1 MQSNGSM
8 NRVYRLVWNA
18 TTGVWQAVCEC
29 SKGRGKTKARTSRA
43 TNLSCLIASAL
54 GVMPLVVLA
63 ADLPTGGQVVAG
75 SAAISQAGTTLTVTQ
90 TSGKLATDWQSFN
103 IGVGNTVNFVQPSS
117 SAVALNRVLGSDVS
131 VIQGALNANGQVFLV
146 NPNGVLFTPTAQVNV
161 GALVASTLQ
170 LSADDF
176 MAGNYRFSGNSTA
189 GVKNEGRI
197 QVGAGGTVALIAAR
211 IENTGN
217 MTAPQ
222 GNVLMGAGSVVRL
235 DLGGP
240 AKIEV
245 EAGALNSLIEQGG
258 AIRADGGLI
267 YLTAKAAGDLATS
280 AINHTGIAEARTLS
294 TGAQGEIMLMGDM
307 AKGTVNVGGTLDASA
322 PNGGHGGFIE
332 TSAATVKIADALKLS
347 TAAAQG
353 RTGSWLI
360 DPTDFTIASGSGP
373 VTGSGVGAA
382 TLQGNLATSNVTIA
396 TSPTDTGSE
405 LGDIH
410 VNSPVSWN
418 TNTLTLS
425 AHNNININAQLDGG
439 AAGKLSLL
447 YGQASANGGTSTY
460 NVNAAVNLAAGPNFS
475 TQLGS
480 AGPVKS
486 YTVITQLGASGSTT
500 GTDLQGINGGLAAN
514 YVLGSNIDASATA
527 GWNSGAGFAPLGTF
541 SGVLDGLGHTINSL
555 TINRPGTSYV
565 GLFSRTSAAAEI
577 RHVGF
582 VGGNIR
588 GQSYVGALVGENRG
602 AISFGYGNSTV
613 TGSGQVGGLAGQ
625 NYGNVSNSY
634 ATGTI
639 SGGTY
644 SGGLVGFNMS
654 GATIQSSYSSG
665 SLSGGNR
672 LGGLVGVNDGSVS
685 DSYSTVTVTDIAQQD
700 LFGGLVGQNG
710 GTITRSYAAGVVN
723 VQVPSN
729 NAGSL
734 VGYNGGTISN
744 SYWNASINS
753 GYNGF
758 GAGNASGATGLTTAQ
773 LKAASNLVGF
783 SFVSPATW
791 GFAGTNN
798 TGYPVLCAIR
808 RCTGPAIE
816 VYVNPLTGSS
826 VYGSAPVISYSLVDV
841 SGALYSLTNASLSG
855 TALYGSAPTSTSNAG
870 SYSFSYDSGLVL
882 GGADASNYTL
892 LPWTTPTPWTVNKAN
907 AVVTANSDTSKV
919 YNGVSQSVTGFSVTG
934 LVNGETASVLTGVT
948 AGATGTNAGSY
959 TSTASGTASNY
970 NLSFVPGTM
979 DIAKAPLS
987 VTANT
992 ASKTYDGVA
1001 YSGGNGVVYSGFVNG
1016 ETSSALNGTLAYAG
1030 SSQGASNAGSYAI
1043 TPVGL
1048 TSSNYTVSYVDGA
1061 LTISPAALSAIAAS
1075 LTGSVAKTYDGNNT
1089 ATLTAGNYLITGW
1102 VGGDSATITKTSGS
1116 YDDANAGS
1124 SKTVT
1129 VSLVNSDYSATGATN
1144 LANYTLPSS
1153 VSGNVGS
1160 ITAAPLT
1167 VTANTAS
1174 KTYDGVAYSGG
1185 NGVVYSG
1192 FVNGET
1198 SSALNG
1204 TLAYAGSSQGASNA
1218 GSYAITPVG
1227 LTSSNYT
1234 VSYVDG
1240 ALTISQRPITVTAD
1254 TQTKV
1259 YGNVEPALTYQLSA
1273 GSLVNGDSLSGAL
1286 TRSAGENVGSYTINA
1301 SALANGNYLITAN
1314 NGVLTIAPNLVFDA
1328 AIGAA
1333 LGSATGAAT
1342 GTTGQ
1347 LASLPTAPALVN
1359 GFAPDTQSGVS
1370 GTSNGLSFVE
1380 VSGVTDPGSGS
1391 RNPNGF
1397 TTVFVVGGGINMSDD
1412 DTKPVISR

>member
-1 MQSNGSM
+1 MKTNGSM
-8 NRVYRLVWNA
+8 NRFYRLVWNA

-43 TNLSCLIASAL
+43 TNLSCLIAGAL

-189 GVKNEGRI
+189 TVKNEGRI
-197 QVGAGGTVALIAAR
+197 EVGTGGTVALIAAR

-217 MTAPQ
+217 ITAPQ

-267 YLTAKAAGDLATS
+267 YLTAKAAGDLASS

-294 TGAQGEIMLMGDM
+294 TGAQGEIVLMGDM
-307 AKGTVNVGGTLDASA
+307 AKGAVNVGGTLDASA

-332 TSAATVKIADALKLS
+332 TSAATVKIADALKVS

-353 RTGSWLI
+353 LTGSWLI

-373 VTGSGVGAA
+373 MTASGVGAA
-382 TLQGNLATSNVTIA
+382 TLQGNLATSNVIIA
-396 TSPTDTGSE
+396 TSSTNTGSE

-486 YTVITQLGASGSTT
+486 YTVITQLGAPGSTT

-527 GWNSGAGFAPLGTF
+527 GWNSGMGFEPLGTF
-541 SGVLDGLGHTINSL
+541 SGTFDGLGHSISAL
-555 TINRPGTSYV
+555 TIDRPASDFV
-565 GLFSRTSAAAEI
+565 GLFARTGTAAVV
-577 RHVGF
+577 RNVGL

-634 ATGTI
+634 ATGTTN
-639 SGGTY
+639 GGTY
-644 SGGLVGFNMS
+644 AGGLVGFNMS
-654 GATIQSSYSSG
+654 GATIQSSYSTG
-665 SLSGGNR
+665 SLNVDNR
-672 LGGLVGVNDGSVS
+672 GGGLVGVNEGSVS
-685 DSYSTVTVTDIAQQD
+685 DSYSLVSVMNGDPD
-700 LFGGLVGQNG
+700 FFGGLVGLNTG
-710 GTITRSYAAGVVN
+710 SITRSYAAGAFLSIFPTTMRVRWLDTTV
-723 VQVPSN
+723 
-729 NAGSL
+729 A
-734 VGYNGGTISN
+734 ISV
-744 SYWNASINS
+744 AATGIPKLI
-753 GYNGF
+753 
-758 GAGNASGATGLTTAQ
+758 ALMTALALAAPSGATGLTTAQ
-773 LKAASNLVGF
+773 LKVASNLVGF
-783 SFVSPATW
+783 SFVGPATW
-791 GFAGTNN
+791 GFSSGVNS
-798 TGYPVLCAIR
+798 GYPVLCAIR
-808 RCTGPAIE
+808 GCTGQVIT
-816 VYVNPLTGSS
+816 VYINPLTGSS
-826 VYGSAPVISYSLVDV
+826 VYGSAPAISYSLVDG

-882 GGADASNYTL
+882 GGADASNYAL

-970 NLSFVPGTM
+970 NLSFVPGTL

-987 VTANT
+987 VTANS

-1016 ETSSALNGTLAYAG
+1016 ETSSVLNGTLAYAG

-1061 LTISPAALSAIAAS
+1061 LTISPAALSAS
-1075 LTGSVAKTYDGNNT
+1075 RRQPDR
-1089 ATLTAGNYLITGW
+1089 
-1102 VGGDSATITKTSGS
+1102 
-1116 YDDANAGS
+1116 
-1124 SKTVT
+1124 
-1129 VSLVNSDYSATGATN
+1129 
-1144 LANYTLPSS
+1144 
-1153 VSGNVGS
+1153 
-1160 ITAAPLT
+1160 
-1167 VTANTAS
+1167 
-1174 KTYDGVAYSGG
+1174 
-1185 NGVVYSG
+1185 
-1192 FVNGET
+1192 
-1198 SSALNG
+1198 
-1204 TLAYAGSSQGASNA
+1204 
-1218 GSYAITPVG
+1218 
-1227 LTSSNYT
+1227 
-1234 VSYVDG
+1234 
-1240 ALTISQRPITVTAD
+1240 QR
-1254 TQTKV
+1254 
-1259 YGNVEPALTYQLSA
+1259 G
-1273 GSLVNGDSLSGAL
+1273 
-1286 TRSAGENVGSYTINA
+1286 
-1301 SALANGNYLITAN
+1301 
-1314 NGVLTIAPNLVFDA
+1314 
-1328 AIGAA
+1328 
-1333 LGSATGAAT
+1333 
-1342 GTTGQ
+1342 
-1347 LASLPTAPALVN
+1347 
-1359 GFAPDTQSGVS
+1359 
-1370 GTSNGLSFVE
+1370 
-1380 VSGVTDPGSGS
+1380 
-1391 RNPNGF
+1391 
-1397 TTVFVVGGGINMSDD
+1397 
-1412 DTKPVISR
+1412 

>member
-43 TNLSCLIASAL
+43 TNLSCLIAGAL

-197 QVGAGGTVALIAAR
+197 QVGTGGTVALIAAR

-217 MTAPQ
+217 ITAPQ

-267 YLTAKAAGDLATS
+267 YLTAKAAGDLASS

-294 TGAQGEIMLMGDM
+294 TGAQGEIVLMGDM
-307 AKGTVNVGGTLDASA
+307 AKGAVNVGGTLDASA

-332 TSAATVKIADALKLS
+332 TSAATVKIADALKVS

-353 RTGSWLI
+353 LTGSWLI

-373 VTGSGVGAA
+373 MTASGVGAA
-382 TLQGNLATSNVTIA
+382 TLQGNLATSNVIIA
-396 TSPTDTGSE
+396 TSSTNTGSE

-410 VNSPVSWN
+410 INSPVSWN

-486 YTVITQLGASGSTT
+486 YTVITQLGAPDSTT
-500 GTDLQGINGGLAAN
+500 GTDLQGINGGLAGN
-514 YVLGSNIDASATA
+514 YALGSNIDASATA
-527 GWNSGAGFAPLGTF
+527 GWNSGMGFEPLMVTTPDTSFMCINMGMCNPQITPFSGTF
-541 SGVLDGLGHTINSL
+541 DGLGHSISAL
-555 TINRPGTSYV
+555 TINRPASDFV
-565 GLFSRTSAAAEI
+565 GLFARTGTVAVV
-577 RHVGF
+577 RNVGL
-582 VGGNIR
+582 VGGSMS
-588 GQSYVGALVGENRG
+588 GQGWVGALVGDDSG
-602 AISFGYGNSTV
+602 TISHSYATSTV
-613 TGSGQVGGLAGQ
+613 AGTASYIGGLVGAKHSSTISNSYSAGIVNGDSSVGGLLGFSDIATVSNSYTTGTVSGNGHVGGLVGD
-625 NYGNVSNSY
+625 NYNGSISNSY
-634 ATGTI
+634 ATGTTN
-639 SGGTY
+639 GGTY
-644 SGGLVGFNMS
+644 AGGLVGMN
-654 GATIQSSYSSG
+654 
-665 SLSGGNR
+665 LSGGTIQNSYSTGSLNVNNR
-672 LGGLVGVNDGSVS
+672 GGGLVGVNEGSVS
-685 DSYSTVTVTDIAQQD
+685 DSYSLVSVMNGDPD
-700 LFGGLVGQNG
+700 YFGGLVGLNTG
-710 GTITRSYAAGVVN
+710 SITRSYAAGVFVN
-723 VQVPSN
+723 IN
-729 NAGSL
+729 NENAGSL
-734 VGYNGGTISN
+734 VGYNGGNVSS
-744 SYWNASINS
+744 SYWNSEINS
-753 GYNGF
+753 TYDGI
-758 GAGNASGATGLTTAQ
+758 GAGSPSGATGLTTAQ
-773 LKAASNLVGF
+773 LKVASNLVGF
-783 SFVSPATW
+783 SFVGPATW
-791 GFAGTNN
+791 GFSSGVNS
-798 TGYPVLCAIR
+798 GYPVLCAIR
-808 RCTGPAIE
+808 GCTGQVIT
-816 VYVNPLTGSS
+816 VYINPLTGSS
-826 VYGSAPVISYSLVDV
+826 VYGSAPAISYSLVDG

-907 AVVTANSDTSKV
+907 AVVTANSDTGKV
-919 YNGVSQSVTGFSVTG
+919 YNGASQGVSGFSVTG
-934 LVNGETASVLTGVT
+934 LVNGETAGVLTGVT
-948 AGATGTNAGSY
+948 AGASGTNVDSY
-959 TSTASGTASNY
+959 TSTASGTANNY
-970 NLSFVPGTM
+970 NLSFVPGTLA
-979 DIAKAPLS
+979 IAKAPLS

-1016 ETSSALNGTLAYAG
+1016 ETTSVLGGSLAYAG

-1043 TPVGL
+1043 TLG
-1048 TSSNYTVSYVDGA
+1048 
-1061 LTISPAALSAIAAS
+1061 
-1075 LTGSVAKTYDGNNT
+1075 
-1089 ATLTAGNYLITGW
+1089 
-1102 VGGDSATITKTSGS
+1102 
-1116 YDDANAGS
+1116 
-1124 SKTVT
+1124 
-1129 VSLVNSDYSATGATN
+1129 
-1144 LANYTLPSS
+1144 
-1153 VSGNVGS
+1153 
-1160 ITAAPLT
+1160 
-1167 VTANTAS
+1167 
-1174 KTYDGVAYSGG
+1174 
-1185 NGVVYSG
+1185 
-1192 FVNGET
+1192 
-1198 SSALNG
+1198 
-1204 TLAYAGSSQGASNA
+1204 
-1218 GSYAITPVG
+1218 G

-1259 YGNVEPALTYQLSA
+1259 YGNVDPALTYQLST

-1286 TRSAGENVGSYTINA
+1286 SRSAGENVGSYTINA

-1314 NGVLTIAPNLVFDA
+1314 NGALAISQRAITVTADGKRKEFGNLDPALTYQVTLGNLVGSDKLTGALTRSAGESVGSYTINASALGNGNYLITANNGVLTIAPNLVFDA
-1328 AIGAA
+1328 VIGAA

-1347 LASLPTAPALVN
+1347 LASLPTALALVN

-1380 VSGVTDPGSGS
+1380 VSGVADPGSGS